1 MNKQDIITQYQ
12 TSMTKLNQVLGAL
25 AIDLNT
31 EEFTP
36 AQTALLEQVW
46 YFVRQENKT
55 YKQAIALV
63 THQPT
68 QTVVTPELSHFLERE
83 SMTFANQVIEE
94 TPGIIKEQQA
104 VIRRYIIDSFW
115 KRINEIGCS
124 EEFQRRFDAALYG
137 DKTLDVSDISI
148 QPEESALLLKSSPHL
163 THLWRFSSDGGKIAA
178 IGD

>member
-1 MNKQDIITQYQ
+1 MNKQDIISQYK

-68 QTVVTPELSHFLERE
+68 QTVVTPELSHFLARE

-104 VIRRYIIDSFW
+104 VARQIIVNSFW
-115 KRINEIGCS
+115 KRMNEIGCS
-124 EEFQRRFDAALYG
+124 EAFQRRFDDALYG
-137 DKTLDVSDISI
+137 DETLDVSDIRAL
-148 QPEESALLLKSSPHL
+148 PEES
-163 THLWRFSSDGGKIAA
+163 SSDAE
-178 IGD
+178 

>member
-46 YFVRQENKT
+46 HLVRQENKT

-63 THQPT
+63 SHQPIES
-68 QTVVTPELSHFLERE
+68 VVLEPEVTDFLERK
-83 SMTFANQVIEE
+83 STTFANQVIEE

-104 VIRRYIIDSFW
+104 VARQIIVSSFW

-124 EEFQRRFDAALYG
+124 EAFQRRFDAALYG
-137 DKTLDVSDISI
+137 DETLDVSDIRAL
-148 QPEESALLLKSSPHL
+148 PEES
-163 THLWRFSSDGGKIAA
+163 SSDAE
-178 IGD
+178 